1 MDKEQLKIN
10 IQKLKKVATY
20 LKQADKIDDKIAE
33 IVQVMIKIID
43 QTIIYDNSLIF
54 VMNAHLKKT
63 SRVLELDINRVKDE
77 TFGIKQIHETLFLI
91 KTIIAILLTKFNIFD
106 FYIYS
111 EIKASLF
118 FYINLSLKE
127 KFYDSRN
134 VFFTINEPE
143 YHLQNQIFK
152 TLYSTFD
159 KLTYINHYLVQRYDL
174 KKIND
179 DVNYRFINDFVKLS
193 IPLFKN
199 KAAELRFIDYIRKLY
214 KSSAFHYIRKLR
226 NNLEHSFTN
235 PESQYNIAME
245 IELVFIL
252 AARTLF
258 EIISDFKTDDK
269 IYSLINKKV
278 TK

>member
-10 IQKLKKVATY
+10 IEKLKKVATY
-20 LKQADKIDDKIAE
+20 LKQTDKIDDKITE

-43 QTIIYDNSLIF
+43 QSLIYDNSLVF
-54 VMNAHLKKT
+54 TMNSELKKT
-63 SRVLELDINRVKDE
+63 SRVLDLDISRVRDE
-77 TFGIKQIHETLFLI
+77 TLSINQVHETLFLI
-91 KTIIAILLTKFNIFD
+91 KTIIALLLTKFNIFN

-111 EIKASLF
+111 EVKASLF

-127 KFYDSRN
+127 KLYDSRN
-134 VFFTINEPE
+134 TFFGINEPE

-152 TLYSTFD
+152 TIYSTFD

-174 KKIND
+174 EKVND

-235 PESQYNIAME
+235 PGSQYNIAIE

-252 AARTLF
+252 VARTLF

-278 TK
+278 AK